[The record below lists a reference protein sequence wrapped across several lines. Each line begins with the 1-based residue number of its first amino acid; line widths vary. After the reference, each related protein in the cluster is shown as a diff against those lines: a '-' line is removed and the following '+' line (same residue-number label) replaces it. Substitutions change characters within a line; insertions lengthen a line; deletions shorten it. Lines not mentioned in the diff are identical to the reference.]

1 MSEISLVTLERG
13 ESATVVSLDGG
24 IGFQK
29 RLRSVGLKEGKK
41 IRVVAVHPFGGPVV
55 AETDGRQV
63 TIGRK
68 MAQRVTVSK
77 ES

>member
-1 MSEISLVTLERG
+1 
-13 ESATVVSLDGG
+13 
-24 IGFQK
+24 
-29 RLRSVGLKEGKK
+29 LRSVGLKEGKK